1 MKAALLI
8 FLFLASCAR
17 APLTDPAKAFRL
29 AEGAPHLRD
38 SYDISSLAVALE
50 RTLVAIQAGVNI
62 PAQYVFG
69 ERIVG
74 REEYRRA
81 LEALRPEMESFERFH
96 AFVSENFEFYEVYG
110 NDEGWGQVFATGYY
124 DPVIQG
130 SLKKTSTHSRP
141 IYKSPPDLVSVD
153 LTAYAELVPQLKD
166 HLRTEQKSKRPI
178 WRGRYLADTKTIV
191 PYYPRA
197 EVEAGLS
204 GMNLELA
211 WMDPIDA
218 FFLEIQGS
226 GLIEFGRGKSIR
238 VGYASQN
245 GYPYVPIGKFLTHMI
260 PIEEMSMQRIRQ
272 ALNTMSPE
280 QRDQV
285 LFLNPSYVF
294 FQELKGLSLT
304 FSGAEVTPMRT
315 IATDQF
321 FFPKGTLNFLEI
333 ELPMFSNEE
342 SQAPDG
348 WELKPRWVFDQDT
361 GGAIRGGGRLD
372 LYMGQGPQ
380 PERMAG
386 VMKRTGRMWVVAP
399 KQSFLQRLA
408 ATNP

>member
-245 GYPYVPIGKFLTHMI
+245 G
-260 PIEEMSMQRIRQ
+260 
-272 ALNTMSPE
+272 
-280 QRDQV
+280 
-285 LFLNPSYVF
+285 
-294 FQELKGLSLT
+294 
-304 FSGAEVTPMRT
+304 
-315 IATDQF
+315 
-321 FFPKGTLNFLEI
+321 
-333 ELPMFSNEE
+333 
-342 SQAPDG
+342 
-348 WELKPRWVFDQDT
+348 
-361 GGAIRGGGRLD
+361 
-372 LYMGQGPQ
+372 
-380 PERMAG
+380 
-386 VMKRTGRMWVVAP
+386 
-399 KQSFLQRLA
+399 
-408 ATNP
+408 